1 MSGNIEIIV
10 IKGSTLYILFSI
22 TVVLHNDTKQ
32 TITLNVDN
40 MHINTKYINPMAAV
54 RSYLLK
60 ALFFCRYSSL
70 NLKYPSFR
78 V

>member
-1 MSGNIEIIV
+1 MSGNNEIIV
-10 IKGSTLYILFSI
+10 IRGSTLYILFSI

-54 RSYLLK
+54 
-60 ALFFCRYSSL
+60 
-70 NLKYPSFR
+70 
-78 V
+78 